1 MKSIILA
8 AGQGNRL
15 LPLTNNTPKCLVKLF
30 GKSLLEWQID
40 VFRRCNISD
49 ISVVTGFCSEK
60 INFPNINYFKNPN
73 YQTTNMVETL
83 FCAKEKL
90 NGSVIVSYG
99 DIIFEKSV
107 LQKLIDSK
115 DDFSIVVDKNW
126 EEYWKTRF
134 ENPLVDAES
143 LIVDNNGYINNIG
156 QNASNVHEICGQYIG
171 LMKFQGEGLKYL
183 KRFYEKTEKESKSG
197 VNPLNPNLPF
207 QKSFMTDLL
216 QGLIESG
223 CNLKAVFTNNG
234 WLELDSMHDYKI
246 YNKMYSAKTISKFFL
261 IESS

>member
-1 MKSIILA
+1 
-8 AGQGNRL
+8 
-15 LPLTNNTPKCLVKLF
+15 
-30 GKSLLEWQID
+30 
-40 VFRRCNISD
+40 
-49 ISVVTGFCSEK
+49 
-60 INFPNINYFKNPN
+60 
-73 YQTTNMVETL
+73 MVETL

-197 VNPLNPNLPF
+197 VNPLNSNLPF

-234 WLELDSMHDYKI
+234 WLELDSIHDYEI
-246 YNKMYSAKTISKFFL
+246 YNKMYAEKTISKFFL
-261 IESS
+261 LDSNENHTR